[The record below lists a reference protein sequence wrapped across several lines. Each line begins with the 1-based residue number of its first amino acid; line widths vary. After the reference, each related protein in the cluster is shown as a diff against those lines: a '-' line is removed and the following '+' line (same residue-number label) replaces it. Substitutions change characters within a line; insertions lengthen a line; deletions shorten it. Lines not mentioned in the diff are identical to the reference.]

1 MKTLYSLLIFSL
13 MLNVLSAQSP
23 AYEGG
28 KEPVAYQ
35 PSKKVLDKF
44 KSEYPQMTP
53 TWKLEQNYYVAD
65 FSDTTTFKA
74 ITIVY
79 DKNAKVVRR
88 EMEVENSSYPQNI
101 NAYFVKNY
109 PGEKFRTWKSYDDK
123 GAQTYCIKRS
133 EGAVWFDKQG
143 NYIDL
148 QKKNEQATASVD

>member
-1 MKTLYSLLIFSL
+1 MKTLYILLIVCL
-13 MLNVLSAQSP
+13 MLNVKAQSP

-44 KSEYPQMTP
+44 KAEYPQITP
-53 TWKLEQNYYVAD
+53 TWKLERNNYVAD

-101 NAYFVKNY
+101 NTYFVKNY

-133 EGAVWFDKQG
+133 EGAVWFDKEG
-143 NYIDL
+143 NYIDP
-148 QKKNEQATASVD
+148 QKKNEEVTASAE